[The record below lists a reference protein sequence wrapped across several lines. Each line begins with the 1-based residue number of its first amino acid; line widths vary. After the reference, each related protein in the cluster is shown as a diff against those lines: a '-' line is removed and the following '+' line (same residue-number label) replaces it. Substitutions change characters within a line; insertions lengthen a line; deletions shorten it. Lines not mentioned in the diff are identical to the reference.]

1 MNSYWDLYVAYVNK
15 CVRNNW
21 INDIDPHHYEMQW
34 NHWLPK
40 AVFPDLP
47 LGQWLTLRQHAIASA
62 LQTLALRE
70 KCLCAWH
77 KKHLP
82 KELSRLAWPYYCE
95 ASKKTAERL
104 NIEKDEKGR
113 SVNAVKGAEKI
124 HAEKDELG
132 RSLHTLKI
140 NENKDENG
148 KSINAVKGAEK
159 LHEKKDE
166 LGRCIN
172 SLKGSIKAHA
182 EKDELGR
189 SVLGVK
195 NAERLNAEKDELGR
209 SVRGVK
215 NGERLHAEKDELGRS
230 VQGVKN
236 GERLNSQVWEST
248 VDGFRSN
255 SGGVANYNRAR
266 GWDPNARIR
275 VG

>member
-70 KCLCAWH
+70 KCMCGWH

-82 KELSRLAWPYYCE
+82 KALSELTLSYYRE
-95 ASKKTAERL
+95 ATR
-104 NIEKDEKGR
+104 
-113 SVNAVKGAEKI
+113 
-124 HAEKDELG
+124 
-132 RSLHTLKI
+132 
-140 NENKDENG
+140 
-148 KSINAVKGAEK
+148 K
-159 LHEKKDE
+159 L
-166 LGRCIN
+166 
-172 SLKGSIKAHA
+172 HA

-195 NAERLNAEKDELGR
+195 SAEKIHAKRDSLGRSLHSLSIHAEKDKLGRSVLGVKNAERINAEKDELGRSIQGVRNAERTNAEKDEWGRSINSVKGAEKANAEKDELGR
-209 SVRGVK
+209 SVNAVK
-215 NGERLHAEKDELGRS
+215 GGEKANAEKDELGRS
-230 VQGVKN
+230 VN
-236 GERLNSQVWEST
+236 AMRSLHQVWEST

-255 SGGVANYNRAR
+255 SGNVARHNKSL